1 MNKMKKI
8 LEKIK
13 QDINGYH
20 DIVSDLRD
28 EWNNLDGIFDMEVE
42 RENSILRGIQ
52 SLTDSF
58 EEDIF
63 KSVAMIE
70 KIQKGNE

>member
-1 MNKMKKI
+1 MEKI

-13 QDINGYH
+13 QDMNGYH

-28 EWNNLDGIFDMEVE
+28 EWNDLNGILDMEVE

-52 SLTDSF
+52 SLTDSL

-63 KSVAMIE
+63 KSVDMIE
-70 KIQKGNE
+70 KIQKENN

>member
-1 MNKMKKI
+1 MEKI